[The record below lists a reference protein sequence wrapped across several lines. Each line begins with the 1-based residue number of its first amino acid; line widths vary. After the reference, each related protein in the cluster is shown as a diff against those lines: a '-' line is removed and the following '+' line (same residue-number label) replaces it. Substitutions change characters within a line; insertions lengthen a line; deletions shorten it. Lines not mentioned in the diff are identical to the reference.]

1 MIVEYEKKYTFETED
16 LIKVKVALAKLNISQ
31 STLSQKLG
39 MATSY
44 INRVLNGKTSA
55 NQNLLTKIEK
65 MLNINLGE

>member
-44 INRVLNGKTSA
+44 INRVLNGKKCA

-65 MLNINLGE
+65 TLNINLGE